1 MFCSEAGSYAR
12 ATRPMIPR
20 RPIALI
26 LSVALLAACS
36 ESVPP
41 RTVTEFM
48 DDQIL
53 LEAVL
58 LRCTENRTESRYDPE
73 CVNARE
79 AVKLLE
85 ARQEADRRAELEAQ
99 SERKREALRRTQQ
112 AAAEA
117 RRRTAEMEKRRAEL
131 EYQAQF
137 GLPPPPDGRAPE
149 AMLGNVPGAVIPAPA
164 DATREADA
172 RAGAGPS
179 AASAAPVAETAPAPE
194 ADKANLA
201 DIRKELKRRNEE
213 DGDTAP

>member
-1 MFCSEAGSYAR
+1 
-12 ATRPMIPR
+12 MIPR

-26 LSVALLAACS
+26 FCAALVACS
-36 ESVPP
+36 EDVPP

-48 DDQIL
+48 DDQLL

-58 LRCTENRTESRYDPE
+58 LRCTQNRTESRYDPE

-79 AVKLLE
+79 AVKRLE
-85 ARQEADRRAELEAQ
+85 AKQEADRRAELEAQ

-117 RRRTAEMEKRRAEL
+117 RRRAAEMEKRREEL

-137 GLPPPPDGRAPE
+137 GLPPPPDDRAPE
-149 AMLGNVPGAVIPAPA
+149 AMLGNEPGAVIPGPAKASSEAAVQTEAPPS
-164 DATREADA
+164 
-172 RAGAGPS
+172 GAS
-179 AASAAPVAETAPAPE
+179 VAPVAETAPAT
-194 ADKANLA
+194 DTANLA

-213 DGDTAP
+213 GGENAP

>member
-1 MFCSEAGSYAR
+1 
-12 ATRPMIPR
+12 MIPR

-26 LSVALLAACS
+26 LSAALFAACS
-36 ESVPP
+36 EDVPP
-41 RTVTEFM
+41 RTVTEFI
-48 DDQIL
+48 DDELL

-58 LRCTENRTESRYDPE
+58 LRCTQNRTESRYDPE

-85 ARQEADRRAELEAQ
+85 AKQEADRRAELEAQ

-117 RRRTAEMEKRRAEL
+117 RRRAAEMEKRRAEL

-137 GLPPPPDGRAPE
+137 GLPPPPDGSAPE
-149 AMLGNVPGAVIPAPA
+149 AMLGNEPGAVIPSPA
-164 DATREADA
+164 DATREADVRAAA
-172 RAGAGPS
+172 RPPVES
-179 AASAAPVAETAPAPE
+179 VTPVIETAPVAE

-213 DGDTAP
+213 DGDNAP

>member
-1 MFCSEAGSYAR
+1 MFR
-12 ATRPMIPR
+12 R

-26 LSVALLAACS
+26 LSAALLAACS
-36 ESVPP
+36 EDVPP

-48 DDQIL
+48 DDQLL

-58 LRCTENRTESRYDPE
+58 LRCTQNRTESRYDPE

-85 ARQEADRRAELEAQ
+85 AKQEADRRAELEAQ

-117 RRRTAEMEKRRAEL
+117 RRRAAEMEKRRAEL

-137 GLPPPPDGRAPE
+137 GLPPPPDGSAPE
-149 AMLGNVPGAVIPAPA
+149 AMLGNEPGAVIPGPA
-164 DATREADA
+164 DAAREADA
-172 RAGAGPS
+172 RLGAGPS
-179 AASAAPVAETAPAPE
+179 AAAPVAETEPAAE
-194 ADKANLA
+194 AEKANLA

-213 DGDTAP
+213 GGDNAP

>member
-1 MFCSEAGSYAR
+1 
-12 ATRPMIPR
+12 MISR
-20 RPIALI
+20 RPIALT
-26 LSVALLAACS
+26 LCAALLVGCS
-36 ESVPP
+36 ENVPP

-48 DDQIL
+48 DDQLL

-58 LRCTENRTESRYDPE
+58 LRCTQNRTESRYDPE

-79 AVKLLE
+79 AVKRLE
-85 ARQEADRRAELEAQ
+85 AKQEADRRAELEAQ

-137 GLPPPPDGRAPE
+137 GLPPPADGRAPE
-149 AMLGNVPGAVIPAPA
+149 AMLGNAPGAVIPGPA
-164 DATREADA
+164 DVPSR
-172 RAGAGPS
+172 S
-179 AASAAPVAETAPAPE
+179 AAQSGALASGTSAAPVAEPAPAT
-194 ADKANLA
+194 DTDTANLA

-213 DGDTAP
+213 GGENAP